1 MALLATKVI
10 VGVPA
15 VTAVVV
21 IVNTTSVAVSPTF
34 RLLGRMVAA
43 AGASAL
49 VVVAKQAITAANRK
63 NVFI

>member
-1 MALLATKVI
+1 MALSATKVM

-15 VTAVVV
+15 VTPAVV
-21 IVNTTSVAVSPTF
+21 IVNTISVGVSPTK

-43 AGASAL
+43 AGGAAL